1 MGAAFH
7 YIKEKNQMSK
17 ELKMTKEEFWHLI
30 DEMRAACGTD
40 MKKEEHWIVER
51 LKTMET
57 EQIIGFQCI
66 FLSYHDAADKYGLW
80 SAASVVAGGCS
91 DDGFMDFRSWLIAQG
106 EKNYYDVLKN
116 PDQLSHITKDEY
128 CFFEGMHYAG
138 YQAYEEA
145 TKKKLYDI
153 YDICPDEMVKRYSA
167 EVTKDIVYHPLI
179 EYPMDLKETAVAF
192 PTICRK
198 HNVREWPGYNSGR
211 SDWNLNN
218 PRIKELWEQ
227 GKREVKKQKNRNEG
241 VR

>member
-1 MGAAFH
+1 
-7 YIKEKNQMSK
+7 MSQ

-30 DEMRAACGTD
+30 DEMRAACSTD
-40 MKKEEHWIVER
+40 MAKEEHWIVER
-51 LKTMET
+51 LKAMQP
-57 EQIIGFQCI
+57 EQIIGYQCI

-116 PDQLSHITKDEY
+116 PDQLSYITKDGN

-145 TKKKLYDI
+145 AKKKIYDI
-153 YDICPDEMVKRYSA
+153 YDIFPDEMVKRYSA

-192 PTICRK
+192 PIICRK
-198 HNVREWPGYNSGR
+198 HNVREWSDYNSGR
-211 SDWNLNN
+211 TSWNLNN

-227 GKREVKKQKNRNEG
+227 GKREVKKQKSRNEC

>member
-1 MGAAFH
+1 
-7 YIKEKNQMSK
+7 MSK

-51 LKTMET
+51 LKTMKT

-116 PDQLSHITKDEY
+116 PDQLSHIAKDEY

-145 TKKKLYDI
+145 IKKKLYDI

-179 EYPMDLKETAVAF
+179 EYPMDLKETVVAF
-192 PTICRK
+192 PIICRK

>member
-1 MGAAFH
+1 
-7 YIKEKNQMSK
+7 MSK

-57 EQIIGFQCI
+57 EQIIGYQCI

-116 PDQLSHITKDEY
+116 PDQLCHITKNEY

-192 PTICRK
+192 PIICRK
-198 HNVREWPGYNSGR
+198 HNVREWPDYKSGR
-211 SDWNLNN
+211 TSWNLNN

-227 GKREVKKQKNRNEG
+227 GKREVKKQKNRNEC

>member
-1 MGAAFH
+1 
-7 YIKEKNQMSK
+7 MSQ
-17 ELKMTKEEFWHLI
+17 ELKMSKEEFWHLI

-40 MKKEEHWIVER
+40 MAKEEQWIVER
-51 LKTMET
+51 LKAMQP

-80 SAASVVAGGCS
+80 SAASVVAEGCS

-116 PDQLSHITKDEY
+116 PDQLSHIKMDEY
-128 CFFEGMHYAG
+128 CFFERMYSVG
-138 YQAYEEA
+138 YRAYEQA
-145 TKKKLYDI
+145 TKKKP
-153 YDICPDEMVKRYSA
+153 YDICPEDLIKIYSS

-192 PTICRK
+192 PLICRK
-198 HNVREWPGYNSGR
+198 HNVKEWPEYNSGR
-211 SDWNLNN
+211 TSWNLNN

-227 GKREVKKQKNRNEG
+227 GKREVKKQKNRNES

>member
-1 MGAAFH
+1 
-7 YIKEKNQMSK
+7 MSQ

-30 DEMRAACGTD
+30 DAMRVACGTD
-40 MKKEEHWIVER
+40 MSKEEHWIIER
-51 LKTMET
+51 LKAMQP
-57 EQIIGFQCI
+57 EQIIGYQCI

-116 PDQLSHITKDEY
+116 PDQLSYIKMDEY
-128 CFFEGMHYAG
+128 CFFERMYSVG
-138 YQAYEEA
+138 YRAYEQS

-153 YDICPDEMVKRYSA
+153 YDICPNEMVKRYSA

-192 PTICRK
+192 PLICKK
-198 HNVREWPGYNSGR
+198 HNVKEWQGYNSGR
-211 SDWNLNN
+211 TAWNLNN
-218 PRIKELWEQ
+218 PRIKKLWEQ
-227 GKREVKKQKNRNEG
+227 GKREAKKQKNRKES